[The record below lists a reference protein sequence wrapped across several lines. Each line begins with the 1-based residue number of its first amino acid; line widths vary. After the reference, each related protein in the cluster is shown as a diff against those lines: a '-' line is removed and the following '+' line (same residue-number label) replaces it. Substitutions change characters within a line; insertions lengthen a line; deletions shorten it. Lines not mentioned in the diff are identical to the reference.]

1 MGLSADYFFLINRQI
16 TGKYISG
23 VSVNALENLVHP
35 MVRNILFISS
45 FFSQLGVRTVYHGDT
60 LPDIQDDYIIEKYID
75 DKYPRVSVDGYL
87 IGDKIEILSVVD
99 SVYYE
104 DDPLKFN
111 YLASHS
117 IHDSAALREKYF
129 ETIKEIKEV
138 TNCDNQIIDVE
149 FFITGEKAIGMEI
162 NPRIFSNMVPVY
174 SQMTGYNPWL
184 AMEAIKNGQT
194 PMKTTTTC
202 KNVICKYNHIF
213 NHNDAFIQHD
223 TSFFTVISSFHSHT
237 YGFSNELSREHL
249 LGLINQYS
257 IQQYSD

>member
-1 MGLSADYFFLINRQI
+1 MGPSADYFYLINRQI
-16 TGKYISG
+16 AGKL
-23 VSVNALENLVHP
+23 VSAVSANVLENLVET

-45 FFSQLGVRTVYHGDT
+45 FISQLGVRTVYHGDT

-75 DKYPRVSVDGYL
+75 DKYPRVSVDGY
-87 IGDKIEILSVVD
+87 ISGDHTEILSIVD

-104 DDPLKFN
+104 DDPLKFH

-117 IHDSAALREKYF
+117 VHDSAALREKYF
-129 ETIKEIKEV
+129 ETIREIKEV

-149 FFITGEKAIGMEI
+149 FFVVGEKAICMEI

-194 PMKTTTTC
+194 PVKTTTTC

-213 NHNDAFIQHD
+213 NHNDAFVQHG
-223 TSFFTVISSFHSHT
+223 TSFFTVINSLYSHT
-237 YGFSNELSREHL
+237 YGYSNELSREHL
-249 LGLINQYS
+249 LGLVNQYS
-257 IQQYSD
+257 RQQCSD

>member
-129 ETIKEIKEV
+129 ETIKEIK
-138 TNCDNQIIDVE
+138 
-149 FFITGEKAIGMEI
+149 
-162 NPRIFSNMVPVY
+162 
-174 SQMTGYNPWL
+174 
-184 AMEAIKNGQT
+184 
-194 PMKTTTTC
+194 
-202 KNVICKYNHIF
+202 
-213 NHNDAFIQHD
+213 
-223 TSFFTVISSFHSHT
+223 
-237 YGFSNELSREHL
+237 
-249 LGLINQYS
+249 
-257 IQQYSD
+257 